1 MPLVSTLELR
11 RFDLIDVATVIG
23 FYMFLR
29 CRRCKLPEYF
39 PSGEFQVIAG
49 KVSFCEQVWKTKL
62 SLSRS
67 GLIWNS
73 EKKNPRSEELASIV
87 YS

>member
-29 CRRCKLPEYF
+29 CRRCKLQ
-39 PSGEFQVIAG
+39 S
-49 KVSFCEQVWKTKL
+49 T
-62 SLSRS
+62 SLQESS
-67 GLIWNS
+67 
-73 EKKNPRSEELASIV
+73 K
-87 YS
+87 